1 MLENNDRIAQ
11 SARGRFFPFT
21 VSETIKVLRDLGF
34 ATPSYQKRIDIIFRN
49 SDATGSHGNVIAAF
63 YPADKMIVYSASE
76 DLDRQRAKIML
87 EMALREFAE
96 LGKSAKPTNRRQ
108 MSVSFLAYHAPQGKL
123 IITKRVRRA
132 TQVKYRGDQKFS
144 NAFKPKGVKTDE
156 QFIKSLD
163 LI

>member
-1 MLENNDRIAQ
+1 MLKNDDRLAQ
-11 SARGRFFPFT
+11 PALGRFFPVT
-21 VSETIKVLRDLGF
+21 VAGTIKVLRDLGF
-34 ATPSYQKRIDIIFRN
+34 ASPTYRKRVNIIFRN
-49 SDATGSHGNVIAAF
+49 EDTTGPHGNIVAAF
-63 YPADKMIVYSASE
+63 YPADEMIVYSASE

-96 LGKSAKPTNRRQ
+96 LGKSAKPTDRRQ
-108 MSVSFLAYHAPQGKL
+108 MSWSFRAYHAPQGKL

-156 QFIKSLD
+156 QVLKSLD